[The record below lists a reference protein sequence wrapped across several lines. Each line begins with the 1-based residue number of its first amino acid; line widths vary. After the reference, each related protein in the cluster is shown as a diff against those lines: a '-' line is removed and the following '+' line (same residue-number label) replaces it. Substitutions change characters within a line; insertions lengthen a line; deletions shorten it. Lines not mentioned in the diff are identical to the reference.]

1 MKSESWATRL
11 TAAAVYGITTVV
23 GLVAF
28 LYPIWLPPEAQS
40 DLGGGMAHAGDAA
53 LVLTVLVVLAFAV
66 LLLEVQRAALS
77 AKMVA
82 LLGVLVAINSVLRF
96 VDAAVPGPGGFS
108 PIFVLIILGGYV
120 FGPRVGF
127 LLGVLTLLVS
137 ALVTGGM
144 GPWLPYQMFVAGWA
158 GMSAVVMRGPVRWLG
173 RGEALLLAIFGG
185 VWGLVFG
192 AIMNIWFWPF
202 VAGSADLYWSPGTPV
217 WATVQRYAVFYV
229 ATSLVWDLMR
239 GVGNVVLILAFG
251 PALLKVLRRF
261 HQRFAFTYTPA
272 PLAAEQDVRPSV
284 YAPALESRP

>member
-1 MKSESWATRL
+1 MAAAERMNRESWVTRL
-11 TAAAVYGITTVV
+11 TATAVYGITTLV

-28 LYPIWLPPEAQS
+28 LYPFWLPAVEQGTH
-40 DLGGGMAHAGDAA
+40 GGGMAHAGDAP
-53 LVLTVLVVLAFAV
+53 LVLTLLVVLAFAV

-96 VDAAVPGPGGFS
+96 ADAAIPGPGGFS

-158 GMSAVVMRGPVRWLG
+158 GMSAVVVRPV
-173 RGEALLLAIFGG
+173 ACVGG
-185 VWGLVFG
+185 VAARCCCWRS
-192 AIMNIWFWPF
+192 
-202 VAGSADLYWSPGTPV
+202 SAVCG
-217 WATVQRYAVFYV
+217 
-229 ATSLVWDLMR
+229 
-239 GVGNVVLILAFG
+239 G
-251 PALLKVLRRF
+251 
-261 HQRFAFTYTPA
+261 
-272 PLAAEQDVRPSV
+272 
-284 YAPALESRP
+284 